1 MDILDILDILVIL
14 DISDIGQP
22 KQQHR
27 QPQQQH
33 RQQQQQQQQQQAV
46 LEQYFYVF
54 KIFFISPDQTRRL
67 TDEKLSGGNC
77 KCGIKKTS
85 RIVGGTETKVK
96 LFCHFL
102 CLKTSVFEILFF
114 SSLQLFN
121 VQPGE
126 WPWIVVFQI
135 SGHHYPVSTLYE
147 ESIHLSVQGGCGGT
161 LIADNWV
168 VTAAHCVMTR
178 YDIPKDA
185 NKCTAANTRTCVGG
199 HEIQCQV

>member
-1 MDILDILDILVIL
+1 MIGHIGHWTTPTTSSTTPT
-14 DISDIGQP
+14 ISSTTPTRTLTTPATTLTPTTTTGGITGG
-22 KQQHR
+22 K
-27 QPQQQH
+27 
-33 RQQQQQQQQQQAV
+33 
-46 LEQYFYVF
+46 QYFYVF

-67 TDEKLSGGNC
+67 TDEKLSGGSC

-126 WPWIVVFQI
+126 WPWIVVFQRNP
-135 SGHHYPVSTLYE
+135 SEQYYPVSTLNE
-147 ESIHLSVQGGCGGT
+147 DSIHLPCPGRMWRDIDCWQLGGDCCT
-161 LIADNWV
+161 LRND
-168 VTAAHCVMTR
+168 
-178 YDIPKDA
+178 
-185 NKCTAANTRTCVGG
+185 
-199 HEIQCQV
+199 EIWYSKRRKQVYSSKY